1 VRTVN
6 GLIIAKS
13 VALRTLSRPVV
24 SEIWPYNIQLFHT
37 ILPDYKFHYALPYD
51 TSVGGV
57 GVHIKSKYSQ
67 TVVKDYAIKSSD
79 TSRNENLWIQIING
93 KTKYIIGGIY
103 RHPSGSL
110 TEFSNNLEETMCK
123 VSKCNVPC
131 IIAGDI
137 NINLLH
143 CSTDRHIRMNI

>member
-1 VRTVN
+1 
-6 GLIIAKS
+6 L
-13 VALRTLSRPVV
+13 
-24 SEIWPYNIQLFHT
+24 
-37 ILPDYKFHYALPYD
+37 
-51 TSVGGV
+51 
-57 GVHIKSKYSQ
+57 Q
-67 TVVKDYAIKSSD
+67 TVVKDYAVNSSD

-131 IIAGDI
+131 IIAGDL
-137 NINLLH
+137 NINLLN
-143 CSTDRHIRMNI
+143 CSLLACSSPSISTTTLRYWDGVVDRLWLRR